1 MLGDGLVQL
10 LTHTDMVIPP
20 DLLPALAAWLNGLPD
35 DTSGHLQSFFV
46 NRAQFWNEFA
56 GLVEGLLKRRYQWIT
71 ALEAGQDDDM
81 SRYPF
86 GETYGDDP
94 AVDEMFTLFFTAYM
108 RLCSQLIAVDL
119 HLLNRER
126 LGELYTLPLLCE
138 KHLYHTMTVLRTE
151 APVFHLL
158 RRHHDL
164 DIRDFGRRLHTDFL
178 EADGG
183 QNLLRLADEIYHNVP
198 SALQDQI
205 AFCICQ
211 LLSGLGWTI
220 CRMPDARGTIDPEEF
235 YRGMLLF
242 FQKYARDL
250 EDPAKITDTGT
261 ARGMITCLSALIQEL
276 SQWDEKSS
284 ETLTN
289 ELLNSQQRSSPTGSS
304 PVDAPA
310 DSEATDYRQYSEYL
324 PVVAAN
330 TWKFNL
336 LRKYIVKSKMELR
349 LMSICFMDDS
359 LIKLYDD
366 YNGANTIDKHPV
378 LNHVADVLLRG
389 RVVDYILSVDSH
401 PQLLS
406 RSGNVL
412 GFLLVT
418 NRWTDSQADAIWN
431 IVSSSPDPRM
441 VAATMAMLRQITNFM
456 KPTHDLYFCM
466 KLYELPVA
474 SYTSDVLIFLRSLSG
489 KLLDRRT
496 IVDWDSRSENA
507 RPWNVCVRLLQH
519 TAPRHGATKHELDVS
534 TEAEEQLHHMA
545 RAIPGLDQQSIY
557 GRCLEEIVARSDKAT
572 GSVKVIYILGT
583 VLKSHFLQQDIDM
596 TPQIVEELS
605 SFVES
610 ESKTSFHEQQLP
622 ALQCRLDLLRLLI
635 CERGRAIP
643 QELYIP
649 VWDHIVGPQALS
661 NDARDVAWTE
671 LCQATRTAPENN
683 FCRQLISTY
692 VPTMSPSYFT
702 PGLYSFVANYK
713 FPLSRKTVQIDGV
726 DQSLL
731 QIPGSDLLWSLALSS
746 PPGTIEEKAAHDLAV
761 RYTQIPQSPEI
772 YLSDVET
779 AHIEL
784 VERCMNELR
793 SAFGALHETPSQDG
807 QESELRF
814 SRVLMFLIKML
825 GLVRQKA
832 EFNRGRRADS
842 KVDSIDMSSP
852 PDNAITIRYQ
862 VGNDRQS
869 LQIPSDRTIADLHHT
884 LCQATKCSKIKV
896 YAGGQLLDVA
906 GRADQTLADAHITGQ
921 LLVQIIQKDKTARMI
936 SAPVA
941 GCSEFE
947 TNLVKHFDE
956 MFAWLDVDHAPNQL
970 VSIFNNKLALSVA
983 DNRSSSIS

>member
-1 MLGDGLVQL
+1 VLGDGLVQL
-10 LTHTDMVIPP
+10 LTHTDLVIPSE
-20 DLLPALAAWLNGLPD
+20 LLPALAAWLNGLPD
-35 DTSGHLQSFFV
+35 DVSGHLQSFFV
-46 NRAQFWNEFA
+46 NRAQFWGDFA
-56 GLVEGLLKRRYQWIT
+56 DLVEKLLKRRYQWMT
-71 ALEAGQDDDM
+71 ALEASKDDDM
-81 SRYPF
+81 SRYPM
-86 GETYGDDP
+86 GETYGDDA
-94 AVDEMFTLFFTAYM
+94 AVEEAFSLFFSAYL
-108 RLCSQLIAVDL
+108 RLCSQLISFDI

-126 LGELYTLPLLCE
+126 LGGSYALPLICERHLCNS
-138 KHLYHTMTVLRTE
+138 LSILRTE

-164 DIRDFGRRLHTDFL
+164 DIRDLSHRLHTDFL
-178 EADGG
+178 EANGS
-183 QNLLRLADEIYHNVP
+183 QNILRLADELYHSVP
-198 SALQDQI
+198 STLQDQV
-205 AFCICQ
+205 ALCICQ
-211 LLSGLGWTI
+211 ILSALGWTI
-220 CRMPDARGTIDPEEF
+220 CRLPDSRGGVDPEEF
-235 YRGMLLF
+235 YRGTLLF

-250 EDPAKITDTGT
+250 EDPAKVTDTG
-261 ARGMITCLSALIQEL
+261 ITRALIACFSVMVQEL
-276 SQWDEKSS
+276 GQWDEKYS
-284 ETLTN
+284 ESLAN
-289 ELLNSQQRSSPTGSS
+289 EHLNSNQRSSPSDSS
-304 PVDAPA
+304 PVDAPV
-310 DSEATDYRQYSEYL
+310 DSVADYRKYSDYL
-324 PVVAAN
+324 PVVVAN

-336 LRKYIVKSKMELR
+336 LRRYIVKGKMELR
-349 LMSICFMDDS
+349 LMSIGLMDDS
-359 LIKLYDD
+359 LIKLYDE
-366 YNGANTIDKHPV
+366 YNGVDTVEKHPV

-466 KLYELPVA
+466 KLYELPIA
-474 SYTSDVLIFLRSLSG
+474 SYTSDVLSFLRTLSG
-489 KLLDRRT
+489 KLLDRRA

-519 TAPRHGATKHELDVS
+519 TAPRHGVTKHELDTS
-534 TEAEEQLHHMA
+534 IEAEDQLYHIA
-545 RAIPGLDQQSIY
+545 RCIPELDQQSIY

-572 GSVKVIYILGT
+572 GSVRVIFILGT
-583 VLKSHFLQQDIDM
+583 ALKSHFLHQDIDM

-610 ESKTSFHEQQLP
+610 ESKTTSHEQQLP
-622 ALQCRLDLLRLLI
+622 ALQYRLDLLRLLV

-643 QELYIP
+643 QELYIT

-661 NDARDVAWTE
+661 NDARDAAWTE
-671 LCQATRTAPENN
+671 LCQATRIVPENN

-692 VPTMSPSYFT
+692 VPAMDPSYFT
-702 PGLYSFVANYK
+702 PGLYSFIASYK
-713 FPLSRKTVQIDGV
+713 FPLSRKTVQIDGMEHL
-726 DQSLL
+726 LL

-761 RYTQIPQSPEI
+761 RYTQIPQSTEI
-772 YLSDVET
+772 LLSDVET
-779 AHIEL
+779 AHVEL
-784 VERCMNELR
+784 VERCMTELR
-793 SAFGALHETPSQDG
+793 SAFEALHKTPSPDRQV
-807 QESELRF
+807 SELRF

-862 VGNDRQS
+862 VGNDRRS

-884 LCQATKCSKIKV
+884 ICQATKTSKINLF
-896 YAGGQLLDVA
+896 AGGQKLDVT
-906 GRADQTLADAHITGQ
+906 GRADQKLADAHIGGQ
-921 LLVQIIQKDKTARMI
+921 LLVQILQWDETARKI

-947 TNLVKHFDE
+947 MNLVKHFDE
-956 MFAWLDVDHAPNQL
+956 MFAWLDVDDAPNQL
-970 VSIFNNKLALSVA
+970 VSIFNMNLTLSLA

>member
-1 MLGDGLVQL
+1 MLGDEPVQL
-10 LTHTDMVIPP
+10 LTHTDMVIPS
-20 DLLPALAAWLNGLPD
+20 DLLPGLASWLNNLPD
-35 DTSGHLQSFFV
+35 DISGHLQSFFV
-46 NRAQFWNEFA
+46 NKAQFWHDFA
-56 GLVEGLLKRRYQWIT
+56 DLVERLLKRRYQWMT

-81 SRYPF
+81 NRYPL
-86 GETYGDDP
+86 GETYGDDA
-94 AVDEMFTLFFTAYM
+94 AVDELFSLFFSAYM
-108 RLCSQLIAVDL
+108 RLCSQLVTVDL

-126 LGELYTLPLLCE
+126 LGESYTLPLLCE
-138 KHLYHTMTVLRTE
+138 KHLFHALAMLRTE

-164 DIRDFGRRLHTDFL
+164 DVRDLGRRLHTDFL

-183 QNLLRLADEIYHNVP
+183 QNLLRLADELYHSVP
-198 SALQDQI
+198 STLQDQI
-205 AFCICQ
+205 ALCICQ
-211 LLSGLGWTI
+211 LLSQLGWTI

-235 YRGMLLF
+235 YRGTLIF

-250 EDPAKITDTGT
+250 EDPAKVTDTGT
-261 ARGMITCLSALIQEL
+261 ARGLIACLSLLVQEL

-284 ETLTN
+284 ESLIN
-289 ELLNSQQRSSPTGSS
+289 DILNSQQRSSPTGSS
-304 PVDAPA
+304 PVDAPV
-310 DSEATDYRQYSEYL
+310 DSDSTDYRQYSEYL

-336 LRKYIVKSKMELR
+336 LRRYIVKGKMELR
-349 LMSICFMDDS
+349 LMSIGFMDDS
-359 LIKLYDD
+359 LIKLYDE
-366 YNGANTIDKHPV
+366 YNGANTVDKHPV
-378 LNHVADVLLRG
+378 LNHLADALLRG

-441 VAATMAMLRQITNFM
+441 VAATMAMLRQITHFM

-474 SYTSDVLIFLRSLSG
+474 SYTSDVLSFLRTLSG
-489 KLLDRRT
+489 KLLDRRA
-496 IVDWDSRSENA
+496 IVDWKSRSENA

-519 TAPRHGATKHELDVS
+519 TAPRHGATKHELDINIEV
-534 TEAEEQLHHMA
+534 EEQLYHMA
-545 RAIPGLDQQSIY
+545 RGIPELDQQSIY
-557 GRCLEEIVARSDKAT
+557 GRCLKEIVARSDKAT
-572 GSVKVIYILGT
+572 GSVKVILILGT

-610 ESKTSFHEQQLP
+610 ESKTTFHEQQLP
-622 ALQCRLDLLRLLI
+622 ALQYRLELLKLLI

-643 QELYIP
+643 QELYTS

-661 NDARDVAWTE
+661 NDARDAAWTE
-671 LCQATRTAPENN
+671 ICQATRLAPENN

-692 VPTMSPSYFT
+692 VPAMSPSYFT
-702 PGLYSFVANYK
+702 PGLYSFVASYK

-726 DQSLL
+726 EQLLL

-746 PPGTIEEKAAHDLAV
+746 PAGTIEEKAAHDLAV

-772 YLSDVET
+772 FLSDIET
-779 AHIEL
+779 AHVEL
-784 VERCMNELR
+784 VERCVNELR
-793 SAFGALHETPSQDG
+793 SAFEALHETPSHDAK
-807 QESELRF
+807 ESELRF

-842 KVDSIDMSSP
+842 KVESIEMSSP
-852 PDNAITIRYQ
+852 PGNTITFKYQ

-896 YAGGQLLDVA
+896 YAGGQQLDVT

-921 LLVQIIQKDKTARMI
+921 LLIQIIQRDETARMI

-947 TNLVKHFDE
+947 MNLVKHFDE

-970 VSIFNNKLALSVA
+970 VSNFNMELTLSVA
-983 DNRSSSIS
+983 DNGSSSTS